1 MTYRSCS
8 GGTSGRAWRRWP
20 GWPPRFLPEAGAGGG
35 RLTEGG
41 SEEGGLDE
49 LVEFLPIR
57 SSRSAI
63 RRSKDWT
70 STDTAARA
78 SDESVSQIGWG
89 SGGCSFMPPFYCHHA
104 PEATMGRERLLGNGL
119 ELLQWVATSRWLVI
133 GRYVPH

>member
-1 MTYRSCS
+1 
-8 GGTSGRAWRRWP
+8 
-20 GWPPRFLPEAGAGGG
+20 
-35 RLTEGG
+35 LTEGG